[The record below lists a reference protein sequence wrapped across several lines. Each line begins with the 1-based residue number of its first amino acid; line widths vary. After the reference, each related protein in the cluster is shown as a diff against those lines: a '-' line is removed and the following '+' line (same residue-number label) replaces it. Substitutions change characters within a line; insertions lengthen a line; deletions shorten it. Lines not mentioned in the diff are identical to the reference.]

1 MIPRLIQQKIEN
13 DLALY
18 PAVVLLGA
26 RQVGKTTLA
35 LQIHQKL
42 QGVYLDIESPSDRAK
57 LQESELY
64 LSKHFNHLVILD
76 EVHRLPEIFPVLRS
90 LIDRAR
96 RQGKKQGLYLLL
108 GSASL
113 QVIRQSGESLVGRV
127 AYREL
132 TPFWILEIPAEKEE
146 TLWIRGGFPESYIAP
161 NGTISTQWRHDF
173 INTYIERDVR
183 SYDIRLTAETIR
195 RLWVMLAHLQ
205 GTCVNVTQLARNLDI
220 DVKTVNRYMEI
231 LISLFMLRRLSPWY
245 INTKKRLTKSP
256 KWYVR
261 DSGML
266 HTLLGISDMDTLL
279 SHPILGQSWE
289 GFVIEQVSAA
299 AQNIVEMY
307 YYRTAAGAEIDLLL
321 LWPNQDLWAI
331 EIKHSLQPKPSRGF
345 YSACE
350 DLTPQRRFVVYAGN
364 ERYPISNSIEAIGL
378 RAFATEVLEKVKK
391 INR

>member
-1 MIPRLIQQKIEN
+1 
-13 DLALY
+13 
-18 PAVVLLGA
+18 
-26 RQVGKTTLA
+26 
-35 LQIHQKL
+35 
-42 QGVYLDIESPSDRAK
+42 
-57 LQESELY
+57 
-64 LSKHFNHLVILD
+64 
-76 EVHRLPEIFPVLRS
+76 
-90 LIDRAR
+90 
-96 RQGKKQGLYLLL
+96 
-108 GSASL
+108 
-113 QVIRQSGESLVGRV
+113 
-127 AYREL
+127 
-132 TPFWILEIPAEKEE
+132 
-146 TLWIRGGFPESYIAP
+146 
-161 NGTISTQWRHDF
+161 
-173 INTYIERDVR
+173 
-183 SYDIRLTAETIR
+183 
-195 RLWVMLAHLQ
+195 
-205 GTCVNVTQLARNLDI
+205 
-220 DVKTVNRYMEI
+220 
-231 LISLFMLRRLSPWY
+231 
-245 INTKKRLTKSP
+245 
-256 KWYVR
+256 
-261 DSGML
+261 ML